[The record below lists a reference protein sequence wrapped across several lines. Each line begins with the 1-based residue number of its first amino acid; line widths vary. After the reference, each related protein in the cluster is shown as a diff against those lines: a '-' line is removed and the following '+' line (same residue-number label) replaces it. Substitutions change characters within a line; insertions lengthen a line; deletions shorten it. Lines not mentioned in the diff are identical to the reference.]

1 MFPSNEALL
10 QVRLS
15 DLETQRQV
23 VFKDKVG
30 GILTTAHPATLS
42 DGSIVNFTSDV
53 SLCPSR
59 VANLWLLLVLP
70 QRRLIGNL
78 LHANVDTIAL
88 VHSPA
93 VKASEQVGERTGRTF
108 IVFGCTDRRQVYRVP
123 HPAWQL
129 AA

>member
-1 MFPSNEALL
+1 M

-23 VFKDKVG
+23 LFKDKVG

-53 SLCPSR
+53 SFVSLR
-59 VANLWLLLVLP
+59 VASLWLLLVLP
-70 QRRLIGNL
+70 QRRLIGSL

-93 VKASEQVGERTGRTF
+93 VKASEQSWRANGSETFFVG
-108 IVFGCTDRRQVYRVP
+108 
-123 HPAWQL
+123 
-129 AA
+129 